1 MNPMNSIDPARV
13 RNVIYGQAIGD
24 SLGLPCEW
32 LSEGEVLTRYPERGP
47 LNFEAV
53 DRTVFGYREVWE
65 AGQWSD
71 DTDMALCILDS
82 YLERGGISNDIG
94 HRFQKWLAG
103 GRGAG
108 RLTKTVLN
116 DPRYAEDPW
125 ATAASA
131 WEELRAAHRGPYELI
146 PPNGAVMR
154 TSYVGVLRP
163 WDLDWT
169 AQAAV
174 DVARLTH
181 ADPRCVAS
189 AVALSVAVAVLM
201 RHGTAEEASFA
212 ALAHASRIHP
222 EIDPWLRVQTL
233 DALDLDEGLP
243 RVPGGP
249 PPRVG
254 HTYKTVGAAFWALR
268 ESSKDFWMDHYT
280 QKQAPAIFEDY
291 LLRVIRCGGDTDT
304 NGAVVGALLG
314 ACSFALPERWVNGLN
329 PKAEL
334 DRRVEALLATYPR

>member
-1 MNPMNSIDPARV
+1 MMNSFDSTRV

-82 YLERGGISNDIG
+82 YLERSCIISNDIG
-94 HRFQKWLAG
+94 HRFQKWLAR

-116 DPRYAEDPW
+116 DPRYAENPW
-125 ATAASA
+125 ATAESA
-131 WEELRAAHRGPYELI
+131 WKAFTDAHRGPHELI

-154 TSYVGVLRP
+154 TSYIGVLRP

-169 AQAAV
+169 HQAAV

-181 ADPRCVAS
+181 VDPRCVAS
-189 AVALSVAVAVLM
+189 AVALSVAVAVLVTG
-201 RHGTAEEASFA
+201 GTPGQALSEARNRAAEHDSGV
-212 ALAHASRIHP
+212 L
-222 EIDPWLRVQTL
+222 PWLAAQTL
-233 DALDLDEGLP
+233 EELDLDEGLP
-243 RVPGGP
+243 QVRGGP

-254 HTYKTVGAAFWALR
+254 HTYKTLGAAFWALR
-268 ESSKDFWMDHYT
+268 ESKGHT
-280 QKQAPAIFEDY
+280 FEDY

-314 ACSFALPERWVNGLN
+314 ACSFTLPERWVNGLN

-334 DRRVEALLATYPR
+334 DHRGEALLATYPR